1 MARTSNKKTIL
12 LPDGRTVEINND
24 DFKEF
29 AAIPYGVM
37 WAIWRYEPRPEVQY
51 EIVMAALH
59 FGYTGR
65 KVEVSPE
72 AEVFYNQLCNSL
84 KTSRTN
90 SKNAKPKKDK
100 PAKKD
105 GEPIP
110 EDMLQADNPEIT
122 DGITGEIPAESATES
137 NAVVEQYPTP
147 KPSDNKPNNEAITP
161 QYQAAY
167 QTDIDDYSDIP
178 F

>member
-1 MARTSNKKTIL
+1 MGRTSNKKTIL
-12 LPDGRTVEINND
+12 LPDGKTVEINND

-105 GEPIP
+105 EEPTP
-110 EDMLQADNPEIT
+110 DDMPQADNPEIT
-122 DGITGEIPAESATES
+122 DEIPAESTTES
-137 NAVVEQYPTP
+137 NEVVEQYPTP
-147 KPSDNKPNNEAITP
+147 KPSDNKPNNGTITP
-161 QYQAAY
+161 QYQTVY
-167 QTDIDDYSDIP
+167 PRVNNDDSDLP